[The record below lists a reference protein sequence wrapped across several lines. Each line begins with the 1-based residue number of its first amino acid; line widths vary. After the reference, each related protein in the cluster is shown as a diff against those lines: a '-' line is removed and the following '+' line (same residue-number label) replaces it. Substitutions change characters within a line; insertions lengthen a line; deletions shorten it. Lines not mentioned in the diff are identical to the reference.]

1 MTNPRVIAAF
11 LVAGAATSCTRQAPP
26 DLSALGASTAEPA
39 HWAWAAKPPMGWNSW
54 DAFAT
59 TVTEEQVKAETDYMA
74 DHLAPYG
81 WQYVVVDIQ
90 WYEPGA
96 TGFNYR
102 RNAAVIM
109 DAYGRLL
116 PATNKFPSAGDGA
129 GFKSLAD
136 YIHGK
141 GLKFG
146 VHLMRGIPRQ
156 AVAQNTAVLGTG
168 IRAADIADTT
178 SRCPWNTDM
187 YGVDMSK
194 PGAQD
199 YYNSIFQQFAAWGV
213 DFVKVDDLSRP
224 YHRPEI
230 QAIRD
235 AIDRAGRPMVLST
248 SPGET
253 PLAESDH
260 VSRHA
265 NMWRMSDDFWDTWP
279 ALLEQFERT
288 RKWAPSAG
296 PGHFPDADMLPLGA
310 IRSAPG
316 YGGGNWTRF
325 TKDEQY
331 TMMTLWSISRSP
343 LIMGGDMT
351 RNDPFTLALLM
362 NPEVIAVDQAS
373 NGNRQLFS
381 RDGHIAWAADVPSS
395 TDIYLA
401 IFNTTDA
408 NAEQDST
415 ARLAL
420 RELGWRGAYRVR
432 DLWQRRDLGRFTDGF
447 AQPVPRHGAALYRV
461 SREP

>member
-1 MTNPRVIAAF
+1 
-11 LVAGAATSCTRQAPP
+11 
-26 DLSALGASTAEPA
+26 
-39 HWAWAAKPPMGWNSW
+39 
-54 DAFAT
+54 
-59 TVTEEQVKAETDYMA
+59 
-74 DHLAPYG
+74 
-81 WQYVVVDIQ
+81 
-90 WYEPGA
+90 
-96 TGFNYR
+96 
-102 RNAAVIM
+102 
-109 DAYGRLL
+109 
-116 PATNKFPSAGDGA
+116 
-129 GFKSLAD
+129 
-136 YIHGK
+136 
-141 GLKFG
+141 
-146 VHLMRGIPRQ
+146 
-156 AVAQNTAVLGTG
+156 VLGTG